1 VNVRRKAEQPVSRDE
16 AIALIEDYRR
26 WKVVVNSEHSI
37 VEAIRIEERF
47 GLSFWDALILQA
59 AQSSG
64 AGTLYTEDLNHGQ
77 RYGSVEAAN
86 PFL

>member
-1 VNVRRKAEQPVSRDE
+1 M
-16 AIALIEDYRR
+16 
-26 WKVVVNSEHSI
+26 VVNSEHSI

-77 RYGSVEAAN
+77 RYGSVEAIN
-86 PFL
+86 PFR

>member
-1 VNVRRKAEQPVSRDE
+1 MSGRKPLHRAERQPVAQD
-16 AIALIEDYRR
+16 A
-26 WKVVVNSEHSI
+26 
-37 VEAIRIEERF
+37 RF

-77 RYGSVEAAN
+77 RYGSVEAID
-86 PFL
+86 PFR